1 MDSHDLQV
9 SFSTVSPYDG
19 GERVHIGT
27 EYTLANILSLRAGYR
42 SNLDTGAI
50 TAGFG
55 LSPSAFGLNLMF
67 DYAYSSADAA
77 FGSINR
83 FSLGFAF

>member
-1 MDSHDLQV
+1 
-9 SFSTVSPYDG
+9 YDG
-19 GERVHIGT
+19 GERIHIGT
-27 EYTLANILSLRAGYR
+27 EYTLANILSIRAGYR
-42 SNLDTGAI
+42 PNLDTGAL

-55 LSPSAFGLNLMF
+55 LSPHAFGINLMF
-67 DYAYSSADAA
+67 DYAYSSADVA